1 MSSVAK
7 KKGLGGHIWDYL
19 TTVDHKKIAILYLV
33 AGTLFFAIAGF
44 EALLIRI
51 QLMIPNNDFISAGLF
66 NELLTMHGTTML
78 FLAATPLLFA
88 FMNAIV
94 PLQIGARDVAF
105 PFLNSLGFWLFFLGA
120 VFLHLSFFMGGA
132 PDAGWTSYAS
142 LSLYSP
148 GHGIDFY
155 VLGLQISGAGT
166 LISGINFIVTIITM
180 RAPGMTFMRMPLF
193 TWTTLVSSTLILFAF
208 PPLTVGLFLMLVD
221 RMFGA
226 NFFDHT
232 MGGNT
237 IVWEH
242 LFWIFGHPEVYILV
256 LPAFG
261 LFSEI
266 IPVFARK
273 RLFGYSSMVFATIL
287 IGFLG
292 FMVWAH
298 HMFTTGLGATANAIF
313 AVATMAIA
321 VPTGMKVFNWILTIW
336 GGSIKVTV
344 PMLYALG
351 FIPSFVAGGVT
362 GVMQATAPLDYQLH
376 DSYFIVAHF
385 HYVIVGGIVTALFG
399 SAHFY
404 WPIMFNRTLNEK
416 LGVLTFWVF
425 FIGFHLTFFLQHFLG
440 LMGMPRRVFTYMGD
454 QGWDSF
460 NMISTVGALMMGVG
474 VILLVINV
482 LLSIKSAPVNR
493 RDYWGDGRSL
503 EWALETPLPFY
514 NFKQTPLVRGYDPYW
529 IEKEEG
535 NKEGMVYAEPLG
547 DIHMPN
553 NSILPLLMS
562 IGMFVAA
569 FGALYSPWGDQA
581 IAGTAESV
589 SPAASLALMIGGL
602 GLTVACMI
610 TRSFKDDLGYHV
622 HKAEV
627 EQIERELAEY
637 RAKGGKK

>member
-1 MSSVAK
+1 LREVKVVSSYTQ
-7 KKGLGGHIWDYL
+7 KKGFGAAVWDYI
-19 TTVDHKKIAILYLV
+19 TTVDHKKLAVMYLL

-44 EALLIRI
+44 EALLMRI
-51 QLMIPNNDFISAGLF
+51 QLMKPNNDFVSAGFF

-88 FMNAIV
+88 FMNMLV

-166 LISGINFIVTIITM
+166 LISGLNFIVTIITM

-193 TWTTLVSSTLILFAF
+193 TWTALVSSALILFAF
-208 PPLTVGLFLMLVD
+208 PPLTIGLLMMLFD
-221 RMFGA
+221 RMFGG

-237 IVWEH
+237 VIWEH

-266 IPVFARK
+266 IPAFSRK

-298 HMFTTGLGATANAIF
+298 HMFTVGLGPTANAIF

-336 GGSIKVTV
+336 GGSIKVTT

-362 GVMQATAPLDYQLH
+362 GVMQASAPLDYQLH

-404 WPIMFNRTLNEK
+404 WPIFFNRMLNET
-416 LGVLTFWVF
+416 LGKITFWVF

-440 LMGMPRRVFTYMGD
+440 LMGMPRRVFTYMEG
-454 QGWDSF
+454 QGWDQF
-460 NMISTVGALMMGVG
+460 NYISTIGALMMGVG
-474 VILLVINV
+474 VILMVINC
-482 LLSIKSAPVNR
+482 LMSIKGKPAG
-493 RDYWGDGRSL
+493 RDPWGDGRTL
-503 EWALETPLPFY
+503 EWSIPQPIPFY
-514 NFKQTPLVRGYDPYW
+514 NFRQTPLVRGLDPWW
-529 IEKEEG
+529 IEKQEG
-535 NKEGMVYAEPLG
+535 NKEVTFAEPLG

-553 NSILPLLMS
+553 NSAIPFVISL
-562 IGMFVAA
+562 GMFIAA
-569 FGALYSPWGDQA
+569 FGALYNPDADKPWSIYVLIIGLA
-581 IAGTAESV
+581 ITFGAMIARSV
-589 SPAASLALMIGGL
+589 
-602 GLTVACMI
+602 
-610 TRSFKDDLGYHV
+610 KDDHGFHL
-622 HKAEV
+622 HKE
-627 EQIERELAEY
+627 EILEIEEHLY
-637 RAKGGKK
+637 GKGGNK

>member
-1 MSSVAK
+1 MSSYTQ
-7 KKGLGGHIWDYL
+7 KKGFGATVWDYI
-19 TTVDHKKIAILYLV
+19 TTVDHKKLAVMYLL

-44 EALLIRI
+44 EALLMRI
-51 QLMIPNNDFISAGLF
+51 QLMQPNNDFVSAGFF
-66 NELLTMHGTTML
+66 NQLLTMHGTTML

-88 FMNAIV
+88 FMNMLV

-166 LISGINFIVTIITM
+166 LISGLNFIVTIITM

-193 TWTTLVSSTLILFAF
+193 TWTALVSSALILFAF
-208 PPLTVGLFLMLVD
+208 PPLTIGLLMMLFD
-221 RMFGA
+221 RMFGG

-237 IVWEH
+237 IIWEH

-266 IPVFARK
+266 IPAFSRK

-298 HMFTTGLGATANAIF
+298 HMFTVGLGPTANAIF

-336 GGSIKVTV
+336 GGSIKVTT

-362 GVMQATAPLDYQLH
+362 GVMQASAPLDYQLH

-404 WPIMFNRTLNEK
+404 WPIFFNRMLNET
-416 LGVLTFWVF
+416 LGKITFWVF
-425 FIGFHLTFFLQHFLG
+425 FIGFHLTFFVQHFLG
-440 LMGMPRRVFTYMGD
+440 LMGMPRRVFTYREG
-454 QGWDSF
+454 QGWDQF
-460 NMISTVGALMMGVG
+460 NYISTIGALMMGVG
-474 VILLVINV
+474 VILMVINC
-482 LLSIKSAPVNR
+482 LMSIKGKPAG
-493 RDYWGDGRSL
+493 RDPWGDGRTL
-503 EWALETPLPFY
+503 EWSIPQPIPFY
-514 NFKQTPLVRGYDPYW
+514 NFRQTPLVRGLDPWW
-529 IEKEEG
+529 IEKQEG
-535 NKEGMVYAEPLG
+535 NKEITFAEPVG

-553 NSILPLLMS
+553 NSAIP
-562 IGMFVAA
+562 FVISMGLFIAA
-569 FGALYSPWGDQA
+569 FGALYNQDADKPWSIYVL
-581 IAGTAESV
+581 IAGLAITFGAMIFRSV
-589 SPAASLALMIGGL
+589 
-602 GLTVACMI
+602 
-610 TRSFKDDLGYHV
+610 KDDHGFHL
-622 HKAEV
+622 HKE
-627 EQIERELAEY
+627 EILEIEEHLY
-637 RAKGGKK
+637 GKGGNK

>member
-1 MSSVAK
+1 MSSYTQ
-7 KKGLGGHIWDYL
+7 KKGFGATVWDYI
-19 TTVDHKKIAILYLV
+19 TTVDHKKLAVMYLL

-44 EALLIRI
+44 EALLMRI
-51 QLMIPNNDFISAGLF
+51 QLMKPNNDFISAGFF

-88 FMNAIV
+88 FMNMLV

-166 LISGINFIVTIITM
+166 LISGLNFIVTIITM

-193 TWTTLVSSTLILFAF
+193 TWTSLVSSSLILFAF
-208 PPLTVGLFLMLVD
+208 PPLTIGLLMMLFD
-221 RMFGA
+221 RMFGG
-226 NFFDHT
+226 NFFDHM

-237 IVWEH
+237 IIWEH

-266 IPVFARK
+266 IPAFSRK

-298 HMFTTGLGATANAIF
+298 HMFTVGMGPTANAIF

-336 GGSIKVTV
+336 GGSIKVTT

-362 GVMQATAPLDYQLH
+362 GVMQASAPLDYQLH

-404 WPIMFNRTLNEK
+404 WPIFFNRMLNET
-416 LGVLTFWVF
+416 LGKWTFWVF

-440 LMGMPRRVFTYMGD
+440 LMGMPRRVFTYMDG
-454 QGWDSF
+454 QGWDQF
-460 NMISTVGALMMGVG
+460 NYISTVGAAMMGVG
-474 VILLVINV
+474 VIMMVINC
-482 LLSIKSAPVNR
+482 LMSIKGKPAG
-493 RDYWGDGRSL
+493 RDPWGDGRTL
-503 EWALETPLPFY
+503 EWSIPQPIPFY
-514 NFKQTPLVRGYDPYW
+514 NFRQTPLVRGLDPWW
-529 IEKEEG
+529 IEKQEG
-535 NKEGMVYAEPLG
+535 NKEVTFAEPIG

-553 NSILPLLMS
+553 NSAIPFVISL
-562 IGMFVAA
+562 GMFIAA
-569 FGALYSPWGDQA
+569 FGALYNPDADKPWSIYVLIIGLA
-581 IAGTAESV
+581 ITFGA
-589 SPAASLALMIGGL
+589 
-602 GLTVACMI
+602 MI
-610 TRSFKDDLGYHV
+610 TRSVKDDHGFHL
-622 HKAEV
+622 HKEDIL
-627 EQIERELAEY
+627 EIEEHLY
-637 RAKGGKK
+637 GKGGNK

>member
-1 MSSVAK
+1 VSSYTQ
-7 KKGLGGHIWDYL
+7 KKGFGAAVWDYI
-19 TTVDHKKIAILYLV
+19 TTVDHKKLAVMYLL

-44 EALLIRI
+44 EALLMRI
-51 QLMIPNNDFISAGLF
+51 QLMKPNNDFVSAGFF

-88 FMNAIV
+88 FMNMLV

-166 LISGINFIVTIITM
+166 LISGLNFIVTIITM

-193 TWTTLVSSTLILFAF
+193 TWTALVSSALILFAF
-208 PPLTVGLFLMLVD
+208 PPLTIGLLMMLFD
-221 RMFGA
+221 RMFGG

-237 IVWEH
+237 VIWEH

-266 IPVFARK
+266 IPAFSRK

-298 HMFTTGLGATANAIF
+298 HMFTVGLGPTANAIF

-336 GGSIKVTV
+336 GGSIKVTT

-362 GVMQATAPLDYQLH
+362 GVMQASAPLDYQLH

-404 WPIMFNRTLNEK
+404 WPIFFNRMLNET
-416 LGVLTFWVF
+416 LGKITFWVF

-440 LMGMPRRVFTYMGD
+440 LMGMPRRVFTYMEG
-454 QGWDSF
+454 QGWDQF
-460 NMISTVGALMMGVG
+460 NYISTIGALMMGVG
-474 VILLVINV
+474 VILMVINC
-482 LLSIKSAPVNR
+482 LMSIKGKPAG
-493 RDYWGDGRSL
+493 RDPWGDGRTL
-503 EWALETPLPFY
+503 EWSIPQPIPFY
-514 NFKQTPLVRGYDPYW
+514 NFRQTPLVRGLDPWW
-529 IEKEEG
+529 IEKQEG
-535 NKEGMVYAEPLG
+535 NKEVTFAEPLG

-553 NSILPLLMS
+553 NSAIPFVISL
-562 IGMFVAA
+562 GMFIAA
-569 FGALYSPWGDQA
+569 FGALYNPDADKPWSIYVLIIGLA
-581 IAGTAESV
+581 ITFGAMIARSV
-589 SPAASLALMIGGL
+589 
-602 GLTVACMI
+602 
-610 TRSFKDDLGYHV
+610 KDDHGFHL
-622 HKAEV
+622 HKE
-627 EQIERELAEY
+627 EILEIEEHLY
-637 RAKGGKK
+637 GKGGNK